1 MNYQQEI
8 DKIKLIQ
15 RNIKSNLGE
24 IRNLN
29 KKLNTCYNFING
41 IMNRIHNNFLI
52 GILNQYEYNSQMDIL
67 EKELNN
73 FKKIPRPFKFRDKL
87 THEIKNINHILKNI
101 NLNIFEIAKR
111 TGGSCI
117 FDILENYTG
126 YGIKKILMTLS
137 KNDKN
142 LLYFINNVFVPLNI
156 TEYDLLNIVGGNN
169 KSLVLSNSKNTK
181 KQYDIE
187 NILSKYGVKCFKM
200 YKVKKSYIEE
210 LQGARLYIPI
220 KICKFNNELVF
231 DGYFCE
237 DPLNLSRVGGLL
249 EIKTNQLKN
258 NIKILD
264 INQHFKN
271 AYIQQISLRDFVIYD
286 INYHV
291 QECSNAYT
299 KLNELKK
306 QTISSLVK
314 DFLVADISKQRYI
327 LTLFLLMKDDVDT
340 QYIAYLMYDMISNE
354 SYLLKPQPLAEQV
367 FKGLH
372 YSIQKLFKVAI
383 KKINKNVNK
392 LLNFNEEEIS
402 YEKRIMLMKTSDY
415 VKSKAMEKFKEYS
428 KSNEG
433 SSKCFQYIEGI
444 LKIPFGIY
452 RKEKILCF
460 LDNYKDN
467 ISLFIKS
474 FIIDCNKFYNTNDVN
489 IKYNLDLCQEYYKK
503 KSLTSQDID
512 NFINM
517 FNYNMFCEGD
527 SNIEIDNVIKYF
539 KKLKKSKLVEIVKLI
554 NEDLLKLGVNSNID
568 ESLKKKDL
576 LEEINNFILNPQYLD
591 ITQKYIS
598 YIDNDRNSNIS
609 NECISDLNNKFFNL
623 NSSWFNYKNDYKN
636 YLENTNKILDDA
648 VYHQVEAKTQIK
660 RIIAQWINGEM
671 KGYCFGFE
679 GPPGTGKTSLAKKGI
694 SKCLKDEN
702 GSDRPFAFIAL
713 GGSSNGS
720 TIEGHSYTY
729 VGSTWGRI
737 VDILME
743 TKCMN
748 PIIYIDELDKV
759 SKTENGKD
767 IIGIL
772 THLTDSTQND
782 EFCDKYFSGI
792 KLDLSK
798 VLFIFSYNDYNLLDP
813 ILADRIHRVKFTKL
827 NKYEKIHIINNY
839 ILPEL
844 LKTVGF
850 NKGDIIFS
858 KKVLEYIISTYT
870 LEAGVR
876 KVKERVFEILR
887 EINLRYLL
895 GNNNVKIPCEVD
907 IDLVEE
913 IFHNKSKITTKKI
926 APKPQVGLVNGLY
939 ATSSGIGGLTII
951 ESFKTPTDSKLSLEL
966 TGQQGDVMK
975 ESMKV
980 SKTVA
985 WNIIPDEIKK
995 KIYKEME
1002 DNGNFGI
1009 HLHCPEGAT
1018 PKDGPSAG
1026 GAITLSIISLLTG
1039 IKVKNTLA
1047 LTGEIDLNGSI
1058 HEIGGLESKIEGGK
1072 IAGVKKIL
1080 YPKSNQKDLDLIL
1093 EKGNI
1098 IDNTIEVIPIEN
1110 IYQIM
1115 EICLEQNNLNFNKY
1129 S

>member
-220 KICKFNNELVF
+220 KIGKFNNELVF

-474 FIIDCNKFYNTNDVN
+474 FIIDCNKFYNVNDVN
-489 IKYNLDLCQEYYKK
+489 IKYNLDLCQEYNKK

-1115 EICLEQNNLNFNKY
+1115 EICLEKNNLNFNKY